1 MTDTMIKS
9 AGNSRKIRTV
19 PNARTLYPT
28 WEAFIEAFATTGIP
42 IDLGNLNSAG
52 VQIMG
57 TPYNKANVLPDAT
70 CNSLGIATSAVPK
83 DAFNQLSALVKAAQ
97 TTADTAQSGVN
108 AAPKVLAGSYTGT
121 GGEKGLSESNPMS
134 LTFPFA
140 PKIVFILYEGS
151 RFLPMNYNITSVTW
165 AMQASA
171 LNTSDWLGGGFGYQD
186 FSTDNIPPKGKKSA
200 DGKTF
205 YWYVES
211 NRAEAVF
218 NSNRVPYHYIAIG

>member
-42 IDLGNLNSAG
+42 IDLGDLNSAG

-83 DAFNQLSALVKAAQ
+83 DAFNQLRTLVRTAQ
-97 TTADTAQSGVN
+97 DTADTAQSGVN

-121 GGEKGLSESNPMS
+121 GGAKGLSESNPMS

-140 PKIVFILYEGS
+140 PKIVFLLYAGAK
-151 RFLPMNYNITSVTW
+151 FTPKNFNVIDVCW
-165 AMQASA
+165 AMQANA
-171 LNTSDWLGGGFGYQD
+171 LTTDWNGRGFGNAGAAD
-186 FSTDNIPPKGKKSA
+186 CRGKKSA

-205 YWYVES
+205 YWYGETGVKLDDI
-211 NRAEAVF
+211 F
-218 NSNRVPYHYIAIG
+218 NTVNVPYRYIAIS